1 MLKQLYLENF
11 LIIEQA
17 SVSFGEGL
25 NVITGETG
33 SGKSMIFEAIGLLL
47 GGKGGRDF
55 LRTGADKLLLE
66 GVFEVRSEDFAE
78 QIKSLGYSLE
88 EGDLF
93 LSREITDSGKSVYR
107 LGARMVPAAVVRDLA
122 AGLVDISGQHEHQM
136 LLTPANYLGL
146 IDEFGHKEL
155 STPLSEVADAAK
167 AVFALEE
174 SLEKFAMDPAE
185 VARRMDFLQFQLDEL
200 DDAALKD
207 GEEEALEETYSA
219 LKHFER
225 IAALVAQIE
234 TDALSE
240 EGYMSQISKTRRH
253 LSELSQLQHRWGAL
267 ADQLEEGYLTLE
279 SAIHD
284 LIGSFDASDQ
294 PDEHEIAK
302 IEARM
307 ALIFDLRR
315 KYGGTIQEILVQYQA
330 MKKELESLAS
340 YTEEKEEIR
349 RRLDKALAA
358 YHKHDKALTEAR
370 QEVADRFAGVLHKEL
385 SSLGFEGLKQAL
397 TVVEGTSVKAE
408 GSAHIQWLISTNP
421 GEPMKELRKIVSG
434 GELSRIML
442 AVKLINRRARY
453 ASTQIFDE
461 IDSGISGR
469 TASRVAEKLV
479 QIAGDN
485 QVILVTHLPQ
495 IASKGSCHLVIEKRV
510 DQDRTYTE
518 VHNASG
524 DHRVE
529 EIARM
534 IGGGEINETALE
546 HARSLLTEL

>member
-1 MLKQLYLENF
+1 M
-11 LIIEQA
+11 
-17 SVSFGEGL
+17 
-25 NVITGETG
+25 
-33 SGKSMIFEAIGLLL
+33 
-47 GGKGGRDF
+47 
-55 LRTGADKLLLE
+55 
-66 GVFEVRSEDFAE
+66 
-78 QIKSLGYSLE
+78 
-88 EGDLF
+88 GDLF

-107 LGARMVPAAVVRDLA
+107 LGARMVPAAVVRELA

-136 LLTPANYLGL
+136 LLTPSNYLGL

-155 STPLSEVADAAK
+155 STLSGEVAAAAK

-234 TDALSE
+234 ADALSE
-240 EGYMSQISKTRRH
+240 EGYLSQISKTRRQ

-284 LIGSFDASDQ
+284 LVGSFDASDQ
-294 PDEHEIAK
+294 PDEREIAK

-315 KYGGTIQEILVQYQA
+315 KYSGTIPEILAQYQS
-330 MKKELESLAS
+330 MKRELESLAS
-340 YTEEKEEIR
+340 YTEEKEEISG
-349 RRLDKALAA
+349 RLDRALAA
-358 YHKHDKALTEAR
+358 YHRQDKALTEAR
-370 QEVADRFAGVLHKEL
+370 QEVANRFGSVLHKEL

-397 TVVEGTSVKAE
+397 TAVEGTSVKVE

-479 QIAGDN
+479 QIADDN

-510 DQDRTYTE
+510 EQDRTYTE
-518 VHNASG
+518 VLSASG
-524 DHRVE
+524 DRRVE

-546 HARSLLTEL
+546 HARSLLTAPQRSPGAYDRKS

>member
-66 GVFEVRSEDFAE
+66 GVFEVRSEGFAE

-107 LGARMVPAAVVRDLA
+107 LGARMVPAAVVRELA

-136 LLTPANYLGL
+136 LLTPSNYLGL

-155 STPLSEVADAAK
+155 STPLSEVAAAAK

-240 EGYMSQISKTRRH
+240 EGYLSQISKTRRQ
-253 LSELSQLQHRWGAL
+253 LSELSQLQHRWSAL
-267 ADQLEEGYLTLE
+267 ADQVEEGYLTLE

-284 LIGSFDASDQ
+284 LVGSFDASDQ

-315 KYGGTIQEILVQYQA
+315 KYSGTIPEILVQYQS
-330 MKKELESLAS
+330 MKKELESLAN
-340 YTEEKEEIR
+340 YTEEKEEISG
-349 RRLDKALAA
+349 RLERALAA
-358 YHKHDKALTEAR
+358 YHRQDKALTEAR
-370 QEVADRFAGVLHKEL
+370 QEVANRFAAVLHKEL

-397 TVVEGTSVKAE
+397 TVVEGTSVRLE

-518 VHNASG
+518 VLSATG
-524 DHRVE
+524 ARRVE

>member
-55 LRTGADKLLLE
+55 LRTGADRLLLE
-66 GVFEVRSEDFAE
+66 GVFEVRSEGFAE

-107 LGARMVPAAVVRDLA
+107 LGARMVPAAVVRELA

-136 LLTPANYLGL
+136 LLTPSNYLGL

-155 STPLSEVADAAK
+155 SGPLGEVAAAAK

-174 SLEKFAMDPAE
+174 SLKKFAMDPSE

-200 DDAALKD
+200 DEAVLKD

-225 IAALVAQIE
+225 IAALVSQIE

-240 EGYMSQISKTRRH
+240 DGYLSQISRTRRQ

-284 LIGSFDASDQ
+284 LVGSFDASDQ

-315 KYGGTIQEILVQYQA
+315 KYGGTIPEILSQYQS
-330 MKKELESLAS
+330 MKRELESLAS
-340 YTEEKEEIR
+340 YTEEKEEITR
-349 RRLDKALAA
+349 HLERALAA
-358 YHKHDKALTEAR
+358 YYRQDKALTDAR
-370 QEVADRFAGVLHKEL
+370 QEVASRFAGVLHKEL
-385 SSLGFEGLKQAL
+385 TSLGFEGLKQVL
-397 TVVEGTSVKAE
+397 TVVAGTSVKLE

-518 VHNASG
+518 VHSASG
-524 DHRVE
+524 DRRVE

-546 HARSLLTEL
+546 HARSLLTET